1 MAITFD
7 TETIRTITLF
17 ENLTN
22 ATVKD
27 CLMDREANTVYFII
41 EEGKMGMAIGKNGS
55 TIRNAEKIIGKHIK
69 VFEFSKNLEIFVK
82 NLIQKTEEIRIRREE
97 SKLIVEVRVEKK
109 YKPMVIGRD
118 GKKLKIFKE
127 ILQRNHNVD
136 DLIIR

>member
-1 MAITFD
+1 
-7 TETIRTITLF
+7 
-17 ENLTN
+17 
-22 ATVKD
+22 
-27 CLMDREANTVYFII
+27 
-41 EEGKMGMAIGKNGS
+41 
-55 TIRNAEKIIGKHIK
+55 
-69 VFEFSKNLEIFVK
+69 
-82 NLIQKTEEIRIRREE
+82 LIQKTEEIRIRREE